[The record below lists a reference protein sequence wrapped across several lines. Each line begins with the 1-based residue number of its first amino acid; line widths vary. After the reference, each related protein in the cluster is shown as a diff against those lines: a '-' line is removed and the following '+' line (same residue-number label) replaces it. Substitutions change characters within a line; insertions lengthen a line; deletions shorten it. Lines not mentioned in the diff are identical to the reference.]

1 MTILKNIKADYL
13 EVDETEED
21 IALLGI
27 KAAAAESL
35 AKFNLANQTVDNF
48 QDSTGIDTGAST
60 NENLSGAAGYYH
72 GNESNMTLISANTTA
87 AAQPNLGDIVI
98 TYTNGAGTA
107 TLGTDLKAYITRNGS
122 TYIEFPLVAKGTSGG
137 HTIVAGH
144 GLDISGAPTGTAM
157 RYKIETLN
165 QSASKVTRIQ
175 AVSSGWS

>member
-1 MTILKNIKADYL
+1 MADLKNIKIDYHG
-13 EVDETEED
+13 VDETEED

-35 AKFNLANQTVDNF
+35 AKFNLANQTIDNF
-48 QDSTGIDTGAST
+48 QDSSGVDTGAST

-72 GNESNMTLISANTTA
+72 GNESNMTLISAQTTA
-87 AAQPNLGDIVI
+87 ASQPNNGDIII

-107 TLGTDLKAYITRNGS
+107 TLNTDLKAYITRNGS
-122 TYIEFPLVAKGTSGG
+122 TYIVFPLVVKGTTGG
-137 HTIVAGH
+137 HTIVSGH
-144 GLDISGAPTGTAM
+144 GLDLSGAPTGTAM